1 MKASKRFVLHHFVSF
16 RAQCCQDASNGRFCY
31 HFEPFVFGRHS
42 LATAFISELLSFHNN
57 PLLEMAFHSEW
68 PRNNPKG
75 PHGPIPPRAPKA
87 PLGPLGPLGS
97 PWVSL
102 GPLGSLWVP
111 LVPLVPLGPLG
122 SLWVPLGLPLPPPL
136 GSLGPP
142 LGPPKGSAPCRN
154 DKKGLSEVWWRSE
167 IRRREFTGSAA
178 CA

>member
-97 PWVSL
+97 
-102 GPLGSLWVP
+102 
-111 LVPLVPLGPLG
+111 
-122 SLWVPLGLPLPPPL
+122 LWVPLGPF
-136 GSLGPP
+136 GSLWSLWFLWVP
-142 LGPPKGSAPCRN
+142 LGPFGSPWASLCPPPWVPLALPWVPPR
-154 DKKGLSEVWWRSE
+154 DRHLVE
-167 IRRREFTGSAA
+167 TT
-178 CA
+178 